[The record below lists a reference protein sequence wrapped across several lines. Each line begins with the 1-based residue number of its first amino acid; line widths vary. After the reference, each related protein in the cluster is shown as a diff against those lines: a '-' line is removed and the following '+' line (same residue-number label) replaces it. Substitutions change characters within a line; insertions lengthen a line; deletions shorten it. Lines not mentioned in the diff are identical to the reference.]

1 LSLKTTDER
10 FQIKETFSRLSPLG
24 IEILLKLKSTPKEL
38 NDLNVEIKSLKT
50 SILHEIKRLRTERL
64 VEKDNRMYLLTGMG
78 WVYAV
83 ILHNFVNASH
93 LIRKEKEFWLRHSI
107 SSIPEHLLLR
117 IGELKDSVII
127 RNDETNLGR
136 IHERFL
142 ELLDGS
148 AELNGISPVF
158 HTDFT
163 EAVAKMLMRNC
174 SVRLVVTKDVIREI
188 QKTVSKMDF
197 GNVVLPLI
205 ERNLELF
212 VNDNLKL
219 ALSATDNF
227 ISLGLFDY
235 WGNYDYSADL
245 FCTHPQG
252 IQWGKELFEYHLK
265 TSKKVDTLA
274 GFE

>member
-1 LSLKTTDER
+1 MNFKTAEER
-10 FQIKETFSRLSPLG
+10 VQIKETLSKFSPLG
-24 IEILLKLKSTPKEL
+24 IEIILKLRSTPRDL
-38 NDLNVEIKSLKT
+38 NDLSDEIKSLKT

-64 VEKDNRMYLLTGMG
+64 VEKENRVYLLTGVG
-78 WVYAV
+78 RVYAV
-83 ILHNFVNASH
+83 ILHNFFNASN
-93 LIRKEKEFWLRHSI
+93 LIRREKEFWLRHSI
-107 SSIPEHLLLR
+107 SSIPEQLLLR
-117 IGELKDSVII
+117 IGELKESIII
-127 RNDETNLGR
+127 RNDETHLGR
-136 IHERFL
+136 IHESFL

-148 AELNGISPVF
+148 EELNGISPVF

-174 SVRLVVTKDVIREI
+174 RVRLVVTKDVIREI
-188 QKTVSKMDF
+188 QRTVSKMDF
-197 GNVVLPLI
+197 SNEVLPLI
-205 ERNLELF
+205 ERNLDLF

-235 WGNYDYSADL
+235 WGNYDYSTDL

-252 IQWGKELFEYHLK
+252 IQWGKDLFEYHLK
-265 TSKKVDTLA
+265 TSKKIDTLA